1 VIRQD
6 SQRHRGIKGFVVKG
20 NRPQGRKEAVMPKG
34 TVKWFNREKGYGFI
48 TPEEGKDVFV
58 HYTGIAGEG
67 FRNLEEGQIV
77 EFEITQGQKGPQAQN
92 VRVVG

>member
-1 VIRQD
+1 
-6 SQRHRGIKGFVVKG
+6 
-20 NRPQGRKEAVMPKG
+20 M
-34 TVKWFNREKGYGFI
+34 
-48 TPEEGKDVFV
+48 FV

-67 FRNLEEGQIV
+67 FRNLEEGQVV

>member
-1 VIRQD
+1 MA
-6 SQRHRGIKGFVVKG
+6 S
-20 NRPQGRKEAVMPKG
+20 RPQGRNEERMPKG

>member
-1 VIRQD
+1 MEGLWYR
-6 SQRHRGIKGFVVKG
+6 RNEG
-20 NRPQGRKEAVMPKG
+20 NRPQGRKEEGMPKG

-58 HYTGIAGEG
+58 HYTGISGEG

>member
-1 VIRQD
+1 
-6 SQRHRGIKGFVVKG
+6 
-20 NRPQGRKEAVMPKG
+20 MPKG

-67 FRNLEEGQIV
+67 FRILEEGQIV
-77 EFEITQGQKGPQAQN
+77 EFEITQGQK
-92 VRVVG
+92 